1 MSLAHTGVVDTVA
14 DPGAETSRR
23 VARTVPHDG
32 YLLIGHDPITGAGC
46 FAAEHNAYSG
56 RARRELEVEAAT
68 AAPRPRPVLALGPGA
83 AVRHNQRVR
92 ELMAADG
99 FGAALRIALRWGELV
114 LLRETGR
121 SFSTAETAAAE
132 RLTAPLAALVRRFV
146 TSDPLPPIRHRPSGV
161 AVVSPHDTITTITHA
176 AREALRGLTSSA
188 DLFDP
193 IRNITHLARRGP
205 ALTRVPTS
213 EGWLALHGELV
224 DNGDVVVTVQAAAGV
239 LLLPA
244 VAAWYG
250 ITPGERAVVEWAVE
264 GLLGK
269 QIARRL
275 HLSPH
280 TVNDHF
286 KSVYRKTGVHSRE
299 ELLAGLG

>member
-1 MSLAHTGVVDTVA
+1 MPRAHTGVVDTVA
-14 DPGAETSRR
+14 DLGAEISER
-23 VARTVPHDG
+23 VARAVPHDG
-32 YLLIGHDPITGAGC
+32 YLLVGHDPVTGAGC

-56 RARRELEVEAAT
+56 RARRELELET
-68 AAPRPRPVLALGPGA
+68 APPTPSPVLALGPGA
-83 AVRHNQRVR
+83 AVRHTRRVH
-92 ELMAADG
+92 EVMAAEG
-99 FGAALRIALRWGELV
+99 FGAALRVALRWGELV

-121 SFSTAETAAAE
+121 SFSAAETAAAE
-132 RLTAPLAALVRRFV
+132 RLAGPVAALVRRFV
-146 TSDPLPPIRHRPSGV
+146 TSDPLAPVRHRPPGV
-161 AVVSPHDTITTITHA
+161 AVVSTHDTITTITPA
-176 AREALRGLTSSA
+176 ARAALRGLTSSG
-188 DLFDP
+188 DLVDP
-193 IRNITHLARRGP
+193 IRNLTHLARRGP

-213 EGWLALHGELV
+213 EGWLVLHGELV
-224 DNGDVVVTVQAAAGV
+224 DGGDVVVTVQAAAGT

-250 ITPGERAVVEWAVE
+250 ITPGERAVVEQALE
-264 GLLGK
+264 GLPGK